1 MATIRSLIAGCG
13 GYLPVRCVPN
23 AALAEE
29 FGIETSDEWIIE
41 RTGIRQRHI
50 AAPGETASSM
60 GTAAA
65 RQALER
71 AGIDVAAV
79 DAIIVATSTPD
90 SAFPATAVRVQ
101 QQLGVTQGFA
111 FDIAAAC
118 TGFIYGLGIADSLI
132 RTGQARCVLVIG
144 TEVYSR
150 ILDWTDR
157 GTCVLFG
164 DGAGA
169 VVLTAGDGGGTSAD
183 RGILSTHMHSDGRYG
198 DILLIEGGAGS
209 TGGTGLLRMAGKE
222 VFRHAVSKLAAVVD
236 EALAANGLGHGD
248 IRWLVP
254 HQANLRIIEAM
265 GRKLGLPRERVVV
278 TVDRH
283 ANTSAASIPLAL
295 ADAAAQGLIRPGDL
309 VALEAIGGGLTWGAA
324 LARF

>member
-1 MATIRSLIAGCG
+1 MTTRALIAGCG
-13 GYLPVRCVPN
+13 GYLPERILRN
-23 AALAEE
+23 DELGRE
-29 FGIETSDEWIIE
+29 FGLDTSDAWIVE

-50 AAPGETASSM
+50 AAPGETCSSM
-60 GTAAA
+60 AATAA

-71 AGIDVAAV
+71 AGIAAGAV
-79 DAIIVATSTPD
+79 DAIIVATATPD

-101 QQLGVTQGFA
+101 QQLGITRGFA
-111 FDIAAAC
+111 FDISAAC
-118 TGFIYGLGIADSLI
+118 TGFVYALSMGDALI
-132 RTGQARCVLVIG
+132 RAGQARCVLVIG
-144 TEVYSR
+144 AEVFSR

-169 VVLTAGDGGGTSAD
+169 VVLTAGEGRGTASD
-183 RGILSTHMHSDGRYG
+183 HGILSTHLHSDGRFG
-198 DILLIEGGAGS
+198 DILLVDGGAGS
-209 TGGTGLLRMAGKE
+209 NGECGKLRMAGRE

-248 IRWLVP
+248 VNWLVP
-254 HQANLRIIEAM
+254 HQANLRIIDAM
-265 GRKLGLPRERVVV
+265 GKKLGLPADRVVV

-295 ADAAAQGLIRPGDL
+295 AEAAGSGRIRSGDL
-309 VALEAIGGGLTWGAA
+309 VVMEAIGGGLTWGAA

>member
-1 MATIRSLIAGCG
+1 
-13 GYLPVRCVPN
+13 VRCVPN

-132 RTGQARCVLVIG
+132 RTAGDR
-144 TEVYSR
+144 
-150 ILDWTDR
+150 DR
-157 GTCVLFG
+157 GLFPHPG
-164 DGAGA
+164 LDRPRHLRA
-169 VVLTAGDGGGTSAD
+169 VRRRRRGGGAH
-183 RGILSTHMHSDGRYG
+183 R
-198 DILLIEGGAGS
+198 
-209 TGGTGLLRMAGKE
+209 
-222 VFRHAVSKLAAVVD
+222 
-236 EALAANGLGHGD
+236 
-248 IRWLVP
+248 
-254 HQANLRIIEAM
+254 Q
-265 GRKLGLPRERVVV
+265 
-278 TVDRH
+278 
-283 ANTSAASIPLAL
+283 
-295 ADAAAQGLIRPGDL
+295 
-309 VALEAIGGGLTWGAA
+309 
-324 LARF
+324 